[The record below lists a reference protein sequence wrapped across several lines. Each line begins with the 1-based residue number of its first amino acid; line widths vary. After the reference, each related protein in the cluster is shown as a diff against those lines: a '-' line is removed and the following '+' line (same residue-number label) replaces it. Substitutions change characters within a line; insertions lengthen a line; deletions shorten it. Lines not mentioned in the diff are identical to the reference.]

1 MNKFRSLEDA
11 IAQVSIKPSFVSL
24 AKGMVGN
31 RLSAFLKG
39 SSESTQ
45 IAEDAIGHSVE
56 RLLRIV
62 KRKGHRWDLHQQAID
77 TYGTQDCLVTR
88 YLVRCVGNYLAERQ
102 RFWGINKETGKLGYK
117 ARAVQPPMSDDGS
130 QISQDAW
137 LTSLLE
143 ESGTEDHDIVDSLRE
158 IEVVLTKA
166 NLPQDVIDLVVM
178 RGQGMT
184 FVEISEKVGKNKDA
198 LRQQLKRAED
208 KIDRALQGYFT
219 K

>member
-11 IAQVSIKPSFVSL
+11 IAQVSVKPSFVSL

-39 SSESTQ
+39 ASESTQ

-77 TYGTQDCLVTR
+77 TFGTQDCLVTR

-137 LTSLLE
+137 LTSLLQ
-143 ESGTEDHDIVDSLRE
+143 ESRAESHDIEDRLRE
-158 IEVVLTKA
+158 IELALAKA
-166 NLPQDVIDLVVM
+166 NLPEDIIQLVIM
-178 RGQGMT
+178 RGEWKT
-184 FVEISEKVGKNKDA
+184 CAEIAEETGKTKDA
-198 LRQQLKRAED
+198 VRMQLNRAKKELL
-208 KIDRALQGYFT
+208 RALED
-219 K
+219 